1 MAVRRMLLLTC
12 LLGCS
17 KKIEGPA
24 PAVTSAQ
31 NEIDQSTAPALL
43 CNAQGDPASGWL
55 IDVLGDNFAPMPAG
69 ALSSKATV
77 AMPIVRLDGPEK
89 YTVPD
94 AYVRFAEKKRLPL
107 AMRTAH
113 STADAHALQPGDY
126 SVTVT
131 NLNGASAS
139 APAAIRVIPPPSE
152 TGLAVQPAG
161 GTAGPPRIC
170 NDQSQTL
177 IITGTGFRT
186 EAKPA
191 VALFNNGA
199 PVLPVPPSSI
209 TVTPAEIDVSIPA
222 GSFSGLSATG
232 TTFTVR
238 IADPNGCV
246 TPYGNAP
253 RGFRVTDVRA
263 YTTCTQLGALTMSQ
277 RFGWTQRNQAIT
289 ITNAFTQP
297 ATQPFSG
304 PAPTV
309 TITAPIKGS
318 TTPASIALLRVAY
331 VNANTIIAV
340 VPTCSGAQPTPA
352 TDTSAGGC
360 PNGIAPGG
368 PYTIDVEDAT
378 GAFGS
383 LSGTSGFQVVASQ
396 PPVIASL
403 SPPVIDTTGTAD
415 LSITAGASSFAL
427 NAKPQIVFPAGGV
440 CDLPINSQS
449 ATVIHAQ
456 VQGSPCGTAL
466 SPGQYVIRVQNTSDN
481 ALGDFSSL
489 VVTAPNAPPGNFALV
504 SSALSTARADFP
516 LVQAGDGVGNHYL
529 YALGGITAPVGA
541 AGATVLSTV
550 EMAQIDPF
558 GDVIGDCGGG
568 PCVFRVLDRSPLGE
582 PRRGVAAGSVQIPG
596 DTGYV
601 FVIGGIKSG
610 GAAIATVERAQVL
623 RSVDAPVIAAPVQVV
638 AAGGTLAAGTYYYR
652 VSALLSASDPKNPS
666 GETLASDLEPIFAQ
680 NGSRAILSWPC
691 VAGAAKYRVYRT
703 LGPNQGTGTE
713 LLLTEQPAAVAS
725 CSGSSLPGETF
736 TDDGSATPAGLRP
749 LPPGALG
756 RWAAMPSLG
765 SPRGQAAAALANDRL
780 YVAGGCTGT
789 SCDATG
795 NELATYEDSQL
806 TLQNLGAFSSTGAIN
821 QARRQGSFALA
832 TNAAAPARIA
842 SGEGWL
848 ILVGGERNGTV
859 LINSTGGI
867 EVSHAIVG
875 GAAQATPVFANA
887 AYTPDFGRH
896 GGWSEVIANQL
907 VIFGTNPGGAIIF
920 RAGPPCNA
928 PCAAPADFSTDL
940 PQTGT
945 TFTARYLLGEAL
957 FRGYFYA
964 AGGFTDATAG
974 ATARS
979 TVDRILY

>member
-1 MAVRRMLLLTC
+1 LALRRILLLTC

-17 KKIEGPA
+17 KKIEGPT

-69 ALSSKATV
+69 ALSGKPAV
-77 AMPIVRLDGPEK
+77 AMPIVRLDGPER

-94 AYVRFAEKKRLPL
+94 AHVRFADKKRLSL
-107 AMRTAH
+107 AMRTAD
-113 STADAHALQPGDY
+113 SAADAHALLPGDY

-139 APAAIRVIPPPSE
+139 TPAAIRVIPPPSE

-161 GTAGPPRIC
+161 GPVGSPRIC

-177 IITGTGFRT
+177 VITGTGFRG
-186 EAKPA
+186 AA
-191 VALFNNGA
+191 QLSVALLYNGA
-199 PVLPVPPSSI
+199 PVLTAPPLSL
-209 TVTPAEIDVSIPA
+209 TAVTPTEIDVSIPA

-232 TTFTVR
+232 TTFTVQV
-238 IADPNGCV
+238 ADPNGCV
-246 TPYGNAP
+246 TPYGSAP
-253 RGFRVTDVRA
+253 RGFRVTDFRA
-263 YTTCTQLGALTMSQ
+263 YTTCTQLGTLTLSQ
-277 RFGWTQRNQAIT
+277 RFGWAQRNQVIT
-289 ITNAFTQP
+289 ISNAFTQP

-309 TITAPIKGS
+309 TIAAPIKGS
-318 TTPASIALLRVAY
+318 STPASIRLLRVAY
-331 VNANTIIAV
+331 VNANTITAV

-352 TDTSAGGC
+352 TDTGAGGC

-383 LSGTSGFQVVASQ
+383 LSGTNGFQVVASQ
-396 PPVIASL
+396 PPVIASI
-403 SPPVIDTTGTAD
+403 SPAVLDTAGTGD

-440 CDLPINSQS
+440 CDVPIDSQS
-449 ATVIHAQ
+449 ATAIHAT
-456 VQGSPCGTAL
+456 VQGPLCGTAL
-466 SPGQYVIRVQNTSDN
+466 NPGQYVIRVQNTSDN
-481 ALGDFSSL
+481 AFGDFSSL
-489 VVTAPNAPPGNFALV
+489 IVTAPNAPPGNFALV

-516 LVQAGDGVGNHYL
+516 LVQAGDDVGNHYL
-529 YALGGITAPVGA
+529 YALGGITTP
-541 AGATVLSTV
+541 AGTTVLSNV

-582 PRRGVAAGSVQIPG
+582 PRRGVAAVSVQIPG

-601 FVIGGIKSG
+601 FAIGGIKSG

-623 RSVDAPVIAAPVQVV
+623 RSVDAPVIAAPVQV
-638 AAGGTLAAGTYYYR
+638 AAGGTLAAGSYYFR
-652 VSALLSASDPKNPS
+652 VSALLAASDPKNPS
-666 GETLASDLEPIFAQ
+666 GETLASDLEPISAQ

-703 LGPNQGTGTE
+703 VGPNQGTGTE
-713 LLLTEQPAAVAS
+713 RLLTEQAAAVSS
-725 CSGSSLPGETF
+725 CSGSPPPSENF

-765 SPRGQAAAALANDRL
+765 APRGQAAAALANDRL
-780 YVAGGCTGT
+780 YVAGGCTGAN
-789 SCDATG
+789 CDVAG
-795 NELATYEDSQL
+795 NNLATYEDSQL
-806 TLQNLGAFSSTGAIN
+806 TLQNLGPFGSTGAIN
-821 QARRQGSFALA
+821 QARRQGTFALA
-832 TNAAAPARIA
+832 TNAVAPARVA

-848 ILVGGERNGTV
+848 ILVGGERNDGAV
-859 LINSTGGI
+859 LLNSTGGI

-907 VIFGTNPGGAIIF
+907 VIFGTNPGGTIIF
-920 RAGPPCNA
+920 RAGPLCNA
-928 PCAAPADFSTDL
+928 PCAAAADFSTDL

-945 TFTARYLLGEAL
+945 TFTARYLLGEKL

-964 AGGFTDATAG
+964 AGGFTNATTG
-974 ATARS
+974 ATALS
-979 TVDRILY
+979 TVDRIPY